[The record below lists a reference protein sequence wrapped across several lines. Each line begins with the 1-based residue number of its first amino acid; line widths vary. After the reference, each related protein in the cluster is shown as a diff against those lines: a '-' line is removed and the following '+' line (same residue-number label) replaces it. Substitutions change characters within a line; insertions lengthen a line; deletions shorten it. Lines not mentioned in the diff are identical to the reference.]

1 MIQLSK
7 SEEQLMLFIWQLE
20 KAYTRD
26 IIELYDA
33 PKPAITTI
41 ATLLKRITDKG
52 FIDYKKVG
60 KAREYFPLIQKDD
73 YCKNHFEGMV
83 TNFFSDSSLQLAS
96 FFTKSS
102 NLSKDELKELR
113 TMIDQEIQKK

>member
-26 IIELYDA
+26 IIELYDD

-41 ATLLKRITDKG
+41 ATLLKRIADKG
-52 FIDYKKVG
+52 FIDFKKVG
-60 KAREYFPLIQKDD
+60 KAREYFALIKKDD
-73 YCKNHFEGMV
+73 YCKHHFDGMV

-113 TMIDQEIQKK
+113 AMIDLEIEKK